1 VKLSV
6 NVGSFA
12 LEGYG
17 FKRHVELASKLGF
30 QAVELWIDR
39 KNLWPLKLK
48 KPLRQRALQVIK
60 SYGLTV
66 TSLCPIPFSAKKWE
80 EFGFEF
86 NLADQDPGRRRMAVK
101 FYNSALDL
109 ASNLGAK
116 AIIVLPGKME
126 EPNLMKSKASFRN
139 YFERAVESLK
149 DCSRHAE
156 GVGVCLG
163 VENAVVGNFIDRP
176 EEMASIVDEVSS
188 EYVKAYLD
196 ISNANVFFPPTRYIE
211 TLRGRLLG
219 CIHVSDN
226 DGTYAWHLPIG
237 MGKIDYRGVI
247 QKLKEIHWDGYLVP
261 EIFYSK
267 DPVKG
272 VRDSKVKLEGLI
284 KELGV

>member
-12 LEGYG
+12 LEGYR
-17 FKRHVELASKLGF
+17 FEEYVELASKLGF
-30 QAVELWIDR
+30 QAVELWVDR

-48 KPLRQRALQVIK
+48 RTMLNRSLEVIK

-66 TSLCPIPFSAKKWE
+66 TSLCPIPFSAKRWE
-80 EFGFEF
+80 EFFFEF
-86 NLADQDPGRRRMAVK
+86 NLAHQDEARRRVAVK

-109 ASNLGAK
+109 ASDLGAK

-139 YFERAVESLK
+139 YFERCVKSLK

-156 GVGVCLG
+156 DVDVRLG
-163 VENAVVGNFIDRP
+163 VENAVIGNFIDRP
-176 EEMASIVDEVSS
+176 EEMALIVDEVSS

-196 ISNANVFFPPTRYIE
+196 ISNANVFFPPTQYIE
-211 TLRGRLLG
+211 KLKGRLLD

-226 DGTYAWHLPIG
+226 DGTYASHLPIG
-237 MGKIDYRGVI
+237 MGSIDYRGVI
-247 QKLKEIHWDGYLVP
+247 QKLEEMRWDGYLVP

-267 DPVKG
+267 NPVEG
-272 VRDSKVKLEGLI
+272 VRDSRIKLEGLI
-284 KELGV
+284 KELGA